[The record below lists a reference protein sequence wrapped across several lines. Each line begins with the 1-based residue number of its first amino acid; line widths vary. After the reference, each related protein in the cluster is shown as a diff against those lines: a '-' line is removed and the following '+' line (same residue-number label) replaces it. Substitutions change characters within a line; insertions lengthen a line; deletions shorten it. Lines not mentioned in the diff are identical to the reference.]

1 MQKKTIAVITNDP
14 VWTYNLRR
22 EILTALLEKDYRVV
36 LITANGKR
44 IDDLKQMGCEFI
56 EVPFEGHGT
65 NPFHELKLFCAYYR
79 ILKTLR
85 PDFAL
90 TYTIKPNSYAG
101 IVCGWLNIPYIAN
114 ITGLG
119 TAVECGG
126 WIQKITLPLYRMG
139 LRKAGMVFFQNAENQ
154 QFMLEHRVVKG
165 AYGLLPGSG
174 VNLEQYQLSEYPD
187 EGTVDFVFVG
197 RLMKQ
202 KGIDQYL
209 EAAMAIRAEY
219 PYTRFHVCGSMEE
232 SYQERIAELEK
243 NGVIVYHGVVRDMAQ
258 MYKKVSCTVHPTY
271 YPEGLSNV
279 LLESCASGRAII
291 TTDRAGCREVVDD
304 GVNGYIVR
312 QQDSLDLIEKIKRFL
327 ALTPEEQR
335 QMGLNGRAKVEKEF
349 DRRIVIDQYM
359 REMERIQRT

>member
-1 MQKKTIAVITNDP
+1 MKMSKVMIVGNSIDGFFSFRKELAAELKERGYDVILVFPDGSRTEYFAEQGFQMIRVEMERHGVNP
-14 VWTYNLRR
+14 LQ
-22 EILTALLEKDYRVV
+22 ELALLNAFRRVIKREKPDVV
-36 LITANGKR
+36 
-44 IDDLKQMGCEFI
+44 
-56 EVPFEGHGT
+56 
-65 NPFHELKLFCAYYR
+65 
-79 ILKTLR
+79 
-85 PDFAL
+85 L
-90 TYTIKPNSYAG
+90 TYTIKPNIYAG
-101 IVCGWLNIPYIAN
+101 LACRMLGVPYIAN

-126 WIQKITLPLYRMG
+126 WLQKITLPLYRMG

-154 QFMLEHRVVKG
+154 RFMLEKRAVNGEH
-165 AYGLLPGSG
+165 ALLPGSG
-174 VNLEQYQLSEYPD
+174 VNLEQYQLSDYPD

-209 EAAMAIRAEY
+209 EAAQAIRSEY
-219 PYTRFHVCGSMEE
+219 PQTRFHVCGAMEE
-232 SYQERIAELEK
+232 SYEERIAELEK
-243 NGVIVYHGVVRDMAQ
+243 RNVIIYHGVVRDMNG
-258 MYKKVSCTVHPTY
+258 MYKKMSCTVHPTY

-304 GVNGYIVR
+304 GVNGYVVK
-312 QQDSLDLIEKIKRFL
+312 QQDSQDLIRKIKQFL

-349 DRRIVIDQYM
+349 DRRIVIDQYL
-359 REMERIQRT
+359 RAIERIQRT